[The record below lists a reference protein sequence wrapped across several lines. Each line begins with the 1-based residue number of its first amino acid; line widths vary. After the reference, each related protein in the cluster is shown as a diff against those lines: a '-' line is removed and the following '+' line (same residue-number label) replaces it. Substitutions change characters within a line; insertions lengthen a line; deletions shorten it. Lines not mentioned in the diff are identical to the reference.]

1 MVKIVLSTGV
11 LDVSENLALP
21 ITFSIGDIRDLSS
34 RKGTF
39 SKTVTLAG
47 TKNNNDLLGHYYD
60 VNIEAGTFNLN
71 TLTKCQVIQNGVPI
85 LDEALL
91 QLVSVSKVQTNNR
104 FEDEVSYEV
113 LIKDTRAEFF
123 TAITNANLTDLDFSD
138 LDHVFSSTNIVA
150 SFSHTVADG
159 YKYVMPY
166 INGNDFNAN
175 DFKPAIYAK
184 TYFDRIF
191 AVAGFTYTWDEIA
204 SARFDKLLIP
214 YNGDKNN
221 QDYEDYRVDANNTWT
236 TSYVQPTGF
245 NFPFQEA
252 INSGWTEVVDAQ
264 NIYDPI
270 TGEYT
275 TPFSTNPNAS
285 EHYLYNLT
293 IGGSIILDNTSG
305 ADARLGQNGIFLNIS
320 NKKYRVF
327 ARINVN
333 GFDNGKVY
341 GPEVIVEYTT
351 TSPLPNGTTT
361 ILTFNQTLTVPALVN
376 DLGIPLN
383 ILSGDIQ
390 VLEVGVEMYTVAP
403 ETGSSTPYGD
413 PIPYTSQWLSIN
425 PTPPFTGTL
434 VPVNVVLDLTFINVS
449 ILPSS
454 DVQVTGSTLNIN
466 QYVPKEI
473 KQSDFVKSIL
483 QMYNL
488 YVEQDVN
495 NPNNLILRHRDEYY
509 DSGAEKDWS
518 KKLAKDKD
526 QQLIFLPDLTNK
538 KLKLTYA
545 PDTDEF
551 NTMYTQATSEIY
563 GQIEY
568 TFDNEYVKDVSTQ
581 ELIFS
586 PTPVFLTSFGA
597 YVPAII
603 GASPNTNI
611 RILYDG
617 GLQSCQPFD
626 ILDFGTTG
634 EFGLTSYP
642 MLGHFDNAL
651 TPSFD
656 INFGTNDFYFYEPIS
671 LTSNNLYNLYWRRT
685 VNQINV
691 GKMLIAMF
699 DLTELDIQSLKLN
712 DKIYIDN
719 SWWNINKIQD
729 YNGNQRQLT
738 KVELISIDTEIDLAR
753 FKTGLGRPFGDVM
766 IGVGVDALVGRN
778 TFNNNVILPGAN
790 AQVFGKGNVVTAG
803 TKGIIVGDGQTLS
816 DDGMVINNLTV
827 TGTINGAVVAPYKKY
842 VALLN
847 QSGTADPTVI
857 ILENTF
863 SEIPT
868 FSRISTGVY
877 KLELIDSFTLDKT
890 FIVTGSADVSAGTG
904 DFATVIA
911 RRFDEDTITL
921 YTYDNFTSSDNMLV
935 NTSIEIR
942 VYE

>member
-1 MVKIVLSTGV
+1 MVKIVLPNGV

-21 ITFSIGDIRDLSS
+21 ITFSVGDIRDLSS

-39 SKTVTLAG
+39 SKTITLAG

-60 VNIEAGTFNLN
+60 VNIQAGTFNIN
-71 TLTKCQVIQNGVPI
+71 TLTKCQIIQNGVPI

-91 QLVSVSKVQTNNR
+91 QLVSVNKLQTNTR
-104 FEDEVSYEV
+104 YEDEVTYEV
-113 LIKDTRAEFF
+113 LIKDSRAEFF

-138 LDHVFSSTNIVA
+138 LDHVFSSTNIA
-150 SFSHTVADG
+150 GSFSNTVLDG

-166 INGNDFNAN
+166 IQSNDYNAN

-191 AVAGFTYTWDEIA
+191 AVSGFTYTWNELN
-204 SARFDKLLIP
+204 SAHFDKLLIP
-214 YNGDKNN
+214 YNGDTND
-221 QDYEDYRVDANNTWT
+221 QDYADYRVEATNTWT
-236 TSYVQPTGF
+236 TSYVQPTGYNNTF
-245 NFPFQEA
+245 EEL
-252 INSGWTEVVDAQ
+252 IDSGWSEVTDAQ
-264 NIYDPI
+264 NIFNPA
-270 TGEYT
+270 TGEYS
-275 TPFSTNPNAS
+275 TPFSTNAVAS
-285 EHYLYNLT
+285 EHYSYSLT
-293 IGGSIILDNTSG
+293 IGGSIILDNNSG
-305 ADARLGQNGIFLNIS
+305 ANAILANIVS
-320 NKKYRVF
+320 GTVDENRYRVF
-327 ARINVN
+327 ARVQVGINTNAVI
-333 GFDNGKVY
+333 VY
-341 GPEVIVEYTT
+341 GSSVTVDYPVA
-351 TSPLPNGTTT
+351 SPLPNGNTT
-361 ILTFNQTLTVPALVN
+361 ILSFSDTLTIPAVVN
-376 DLGIPLN
+376 GVILGI
-383 ILSGDIQ
+383 SSSDIQ
-390 VLEVGVEMYTVAP
+390 ILEIGVEVVSTQNGVTQGSGLGSNYWIA
-403 ETGSSTPYGD
+403 TGGGFNFVD
-413 PIPYTSQWLSIN
+413 VNVILDLISIN
-425 PTPPFTGTL
+425 M
-434 VPVNVVLDLTFINVS
+434 V
-449 ILPSS
+449 ILPSNNI
-454 DVQVTGSTLNIN
+454 QVTGSTLNIN

-518 KKLAKDKD
+518 RKLAKDKD

-545 PDTDEF
+545 PDEDDF

-563 GQIEY
+563 GQLEY

-634 EFGLTSYP
+634 EFGLTDYP
-642 MLGHFDNAL
+642 MLGHFDNAS

-656 INFGTNDFYFYEPIS
+656 INFGTNDFYFYEPVS

-699 DLTELDIQSLKLN
+699 DLTEVDIQSLKLN

-738 KVELISIDTEIDLAR
+738 KVELISIDTEIDLAP
-753 FKTGLGRPFGDVM
+753 FKTGLGRPFGDIM

-816 DDGMVINNLTV
+816 DSGMVINNLTV
-827 TGTINGAVVAPYKKY
+827 TGTINGDVVVPYKKY
-842 VALLN
+842 VATIS
-847 QSGTADPTVI
+847 QTGTSDPIVTV
-857 ILENTF
+857 LENTIGDIVWTRTLAGRYEGTLVGAF
-863 SEIPT
+863 PDQSKTYLLNSIT
-868 FSRISTGVY
+868 QTNNYIRFYWTSANVVQIRTA
-877 KLELIDSFTLDKT
+877 DFTNTLQDGQLD
-890 FIVTGSADVSAGTG
+890 F
-904 DFATVIA
+904 
-911 RRFDEDTITL
+911 
-921 YTYDNFTSSDNMLV
+921 
-935 NTSIEIR
+935 NTIEIR
-942 VYE
+942 TY

>member
-91 QLVSVSKVQTNNR
+91 QLVSVNKVQSNNR

-138 LDHVFSSTNIVA
+138 LDHVFSSTNIAA

-166 INGNDFNAN
+166 INSNDFNAN

-191 AVAGFTYTWDEIA
+191 AVAGFTYTWDEIG

-214 YNGDKNN
+214 YNGDTND
-221 QDYEDYRVDANNTWT
+221 QDYADYKVEATNTWT
-236 TSYVQPTGF
+236 TSYVQPTGYNNTF
-245 NFPFQEA
+245 EEL
-252 INSGWTEVVDAQ
+252 IDSGWSEVTDAQ
-264 NIYDPI
+264 NIFDPSI
-270 TGEYT
+270 GEYS
-275 TPFSTNPNAS
+275 TPFSTNALAGENYS
-285 EHYLYNLT
+285 YGLT
-293 IGGSIILDNTSG
+293 IGGSIILENTSG
-305 ADARLGQNGIFLNIS
+305 GNARLRTQTSIDFGY
-320 NKKYRVF
+320 KKYRVF
-327 ARINVN
+327 ARVQVGVN
-333 GFDNGKVY
+333 TNAVIVY
-341 GPEVIVEYTT
+341 GSSVIVNYFTG
-351 TSPLPNGTTT
+351 SPLPNGNTT
-361 ILTFNQTLTVPALVN
+361 ILNFSDTLTIPAVVN
-376 DLGIPLN
+376 GVILGI
-383 ILSGDIQ
+383 SSSDIQ
-390 VLEVGVEMYTVAP
+390 ILEIGVEIFPVYSFTNDTQLPYNTLWYTFA
-403 ETGSSTPYGD
+403 GTP
-413 PIPYTSQWLSIN
+413 
-425 PTPPFTGTL
+425 TL
-434 VPVNVVLDLTFINVS
+434 APVNVVLDLTSINMS
-449 ILPSS
+449 ILPSNNIE
-454 DVQVTGSTLNIN
+454 VTGSTLNIN

-495 NPNNLILRHRDEYY
+495 NPYNLILRHRDEYY

-518 KKLAKDKD
+518 RKLAKDKD

-551 NTMYTQATSEIY
+551 NTMYEQATREIY
-563 GQIEY
+563 GQLEY
-568 TFDNEYVKDVSTQ
+568 TFDNEYVKDVATQ

-586 PTPVFLTSFGA
+586 PTPVTLTSFGA
-597 YVPAII
+597 YVPSIVGSA
-603 GASPNTNI
+603 PNTNI

-617 GLQSCQPFD
+617 GVQSCQPFD

-634 EFGLTSYP
+634 EFGLTDYP

-656 INFGTNDFYFYEPIS
+656 INFGTNDFYFYEPLS
-671 LTSNNLYNLYWRRT
+671 LTANNLYNLYWRRT

-738 KVELISIDTEIDLAR
+738 KVELISIDTEIDLAPFR
-753 FKTGLGRPFGDVM
+753 TGLGRTFGDIMV
-766 IGVGVDALVGRN
+766 GVGVDALIGRA

-803 TKGIIVGDGQTLS
+803 TKGIIVGDGQTLT
-816 DDGMVINNLTV
+816 DNGMVVSNLTV
-827 TGTINGAVVAPYKKY
+827 TGTINGAVVTPYKKY
-842 VALLN
+842 VALIN
-847 QSGTADPTVI
+847 QSSTNIPTAIV
-857 ILENTF
+857 LENTF

-868 FSRISTGVY
+868 FSRTSAGVY

>member
-1 MVKIVLSTGV
+1 MVKIVLPTGV

-21 ITFSIGDIRDLSS
+21 ITFSVGDIRDLSS

-47 TKNNNDLLGHYYD
+47 TKNNNELLGHYYD
-60 VNIEAGTFNLN
+60 VNIQAGTFNIN

-91 QLVSVSKVQTNNR
+91 QLVSVNKLQTNTR
-104 FEDEVSYEV
+104 YEDEVSYEV
-113 LIKDTRAEFF
+113 LIKDSRAEFF

-138 LDHVFSSTNIVA
+138 LDHVFSSTNIA
-150 SFSHTVADG
+150 SSFSNTVLDG

-166 INGNDFNAN
+166 IQSNDFNAN

-191 AVAGFTYTWDEIA
+191 AVAGFTYTWNELN
-204 SARFDKLLIP
+204 SAHFDKLLIP
-214 YNGDKNN
+214 YNGDTND
-221 QDYEDYRVDANNTWT
+221 QDYADYRVEATNTWT
-236 TSYVQPTGF
+236 TSYVQATGYNVTF
-245 NFPFQEA
+245 EEL
-252 INSGWTEVVDAQ
+252 IDSGWSEVTDAQ
-264 NIYDPI
+264 NIFDP
-270 TGEYT
+270 TVGEYD
-275 TPFSTNPNAS
+275 TPFSTNALAGENYS
-285 EHYLYNLT
+285 YTLT
-293 IGGSIILDNTSG
+293 IGGSIILDNNSG
-305 ADARLGQNGIFLNIS
+305 GDAVLIQSSFVGNSYNR
-320 NKKYRVF
+320 YRVF
-327 ARINVN
+327 ARVQVGVN
-333 GFDNGKVY
+333 TNAVIVY
-341 GPEVIVEYTT
+341 GSSVVVNYIPPSTPV
-351 TSPLPNGTTT
+351 LPNGNTT
-361 ILTFNQTLTVPALVN
+361 ILNFSDTLTIPAVVN
-376 DLGIPLN
+376 GVILGITT
-383 ILSGDIQ
+383 SDIQ
-390 VLEVGVEMYTVAP
+390 ILEIGVEVKTFSNSDA
-403 ETGSSTPYGD
+403 TSTTTQAVWRD
-413 PIPYTSQWLSIN
+413 ANAIL
-425 PTPPFTGTL
+425 TP
-434 VPVNVVLDLTFINVS
+434 VDVNVILDLTFINMV
-449 ILPSS
+449 ILPSNN
-454 DVQVTGSTLNIN
+454 VQVTGSTLNIN

-509 DSGAEKDWS
+509 DSGVEKDWS
-518 KKLAKDKD
+518 RKLAKDKD

-551 NTMYTQATSEIY
+551 NTMYEQATSETY
-563 GQIEY
+563 GQLEY
-568 TFDNEYVKDVSTQ
+568 TFDNEYVKDVATQ

-634 EFGLTSYP
+634 EFGLTDYP
-642 MLGHFDNAL
+642 MLGHFDNAS

-699 DLTELDIQSLKLN
+699 DLTEVDIQSLKLN

-738 KVELISIDTEIDLAR
+738 KVELISIDTEIDLAP
-753 FKTGLGRPFGDVM
+753 FKTGLGRPFGDIM

-816 DDGMVINNLTV
+816 DSGMVINNLTV
-827 TGTINGAVVAPYKKY
+827 TGTINGDVVVPFKKY
-842 VALLN
+842 VATIS
-847 QSGTADPTVI
+847 QTGTSDPTVTV
-857 ILENTF
+857 LENTIGDIVWTRVAVGGYSADLLGAF
-863 SEIPT
+863 PVQDK
-868 FSRISTGVY
+868 VY
-877 KLELIDSFTLDKT
+877 LSINNTLTSVFITEFKWGTLDNVN
-890 FIVTGSADVSAGTG
+890 IN
-904 DFATVIA
+904 
-911 RRFDEDTITL
+911 
-921 YTYDNFTSSDNMLV
+921 TYDLTATSIDGAMSY
-935 NTSIEIR
+935 NTIEIR

>member
-11 LDVSENLALP
+11 LDVAETLALP
-21 ITFSIGDIRDLSS
+21 ITFSVGDIRDLSS

-60 VNIEAGTFNLN
+60 VNIQAGTFNIN

-85 LDEALL
+85 LDDALL
-91 QLVSVSKVQTNNR
+91 QLVSVNKVQTSTR
-104 FEDEVSYEV
+104 FEDEVSYDV
-113 LIKDTRAEFF
+113 LIKDSRAEFF

-138 LDHVFSSTNIVA
+138 LDHTFSSTDIVA

-166 INGNDFNAN
+166 IQSNDYNAN

-191 AVAGFTYTWDEIA
+191 AVAGFTYTWDDIA

-214 YNGDKNN
+214 YNGDTND
-221 QDYEDYRVDANNTWT
+221 QDYNDFLVEATNTWT
-236 TSYVQPTGF
+236 TTNVQAVGQNIT
-245 NFPFQEA
+245 FQEA
-252 INSGWTEVVDAQ
+252 IDSGWAELTDTQAIF
-264 NIYDPI
+264 NPT

-275 TPFSTNPNAS
+275 SPINTSLPAG
-285 EHYLYNLT
+285 EHYIYSLT
-293 IGGSIILDNTSG
+293 IGGSIILENTSG
-305 ADARLGQNGIFLNIS
+305 EDCYVDTPA
-320 NKKYRVF
+320 KYYKVFMRVS
-327 ARINVN
+327 VD
-333 GFDNGKVY
+333 GFDNPIVY
-341 GPEVIVEYTT
+341 GSTVVVNGITT
-351 TSPLPNGTTT
+351 VLPNGNTT
-361 ILTFNQTLTVPALVN
+361 ILNFSNTLQIPAATNANNGTTITV
-376 DLGIPLN
+376 
-383 ILSGDIQ
+383 SDIQ
-390 VLEVGVEMYTVAP
+390 ILNTGVKIFHTDSAFTTGNWYTV
-403 ETGSSTPYGD
+403 STD
-413 PIPYTSQWLSIN
+413 
-425 PTPPFTGTL
+425 TL
-434 VPVNVVLDLTFINVS
+434 APVNVVLDLTSINMS
-449 ILPSS
+449 ILPSNNI
-454 DVQVTGSTLNIN
+454 QVTGSTLSVN

-473 KQSDFVKSIL
+473 KQSDFVKSIF

-509 DSGAEKDWS
+509 DSGTEKDWS
-518 KKLAKDKD
+518 RKLAKDKE
-526 QQLIFLPDLTNK
+526 QELIFLPDLSNK

-545 PDTDEF
+545 PDEDEF
-551 NTMYTQATSEIY
+551 NTMYTQATAETY

-568 TFDNEYVKDVSTQ
+568 TFDNEYVKDVATQ

-634 EFGLTSYP
+634 EFGLTDYP

-656 INFGTNDFYFYEPIS
+656 INFGTNDFYFYEPLS

-691 GKMLIAMF
+691 GKMLIAYF
-699 DLTELDIQSLKLN
+699 DLTEVDIQSLKLN

-738 KVELISIDTEIDLAR
+738 KVELISIDTEIDLAP
-753 FKTGLGRPFGDVM
+753 FKIGLGRPFGDIM

-790 AQVFGKGNVVTAG
+790 AQVFGNGNVVTAG

-816 DDGMVINNLTV
+816 ESGMVINNLTV
-827 TGTINGAVVAPYKKY
+827 TGTINGDVVVPYKKY
-842 VALLN
+842 VATIS
-847 QSGTADPTVI
+847 QTGTSDPTVTV
-857 ILENTF
+857 LENTIGDIVWTRVSVGGYSGDLLGAF
-863 SEIPT
+863 PIQDK
-868 FSRISTGVY
+868 VY
-877 KLELIDSFTLDKT
+877 LSINNTLTSVFITEFKWGTLDN
-890 FIVTGSADVSAGTG
+890 
-904 DFATVIA
+904 VI
-911 RRFDEDTITL
+911 IN
-921 YTYDNFTSSDNMLV
+921 TYDLTATSIDGAMSF
-935 NTSIEIR
+935 NTIEIR
-942 VYE
+942 TY

>member
-113 LIKDTRAEFF
+113 LIKDSRAEFF

-138 LDHVFSSTNIVA
+138 LDHVFSSTNIAA
-150 SFSHTVADG
+150 SFSNTVVDG

-166 INGNDFNAN
+166 IINNDYNAN

-191 AVAGFTYTWDEIA
+191 AVAGFTYTWNELT
-204 SARFDKLLIP
+204 SAHFDKLLIP
-214 YNGDKNN
+214 YNGDTND
-221 QDYEDYRVDANNTWT
+221 QDYADYRVEATNTWT
-236 TSYVQPTGF
+236 TSYVQPTGYNNTF
-245 NFPFQEA
+245 EEL
-252 INSGWTEVVDAQ
+252 IDSGWSEVTDTQ
-264 NIYDPI
+264 NIFDPTI
-270 TGEYT
+270 GEYS
-275 TPFSTNPNAS
+275 TPFSTNALAGENYS
-285 EHYLYNLT
+285 YGLT
-293 IGGSIILDNTSG
+293 IGGSIILENTSG
-305 ADARLGQNGIFLNIS
+305 ANAVLFGSAGNGFNR
-320 NKKYRVF
+320 YRVF
-327 ARINVN
+327 ARVQVGVN
-333 GFDNGKVY
+333 TNAVIVY
-341 GPEVIVEYTT
+341 GSSVFVQYTVP
-351 TSPLPNGTTT
+351 SPLPNGNTT
-361 ILTFNQTLTVPALVN
+361 ILNFSDTLTIPAVVN
-376 DLGIPLN
+376 GVILGISSSDIQILEIGVEVTSFASGNDTQPLN
-383 ILSGDIQ
+383 QNNIWIEQ
-390 VLEVGVEMYTVAP
+390 VSFNLA
-403 ETGSSTPYGD
+403 
-413 PIPYTSQWLSIN
+413 
-425 PTPPFTGTL
+425 
-434 VPVNVVLDLTFINVS
+434 PVNVVLDLISINMV
-449 ILPSS
+449 ILPSNNI
-454 DVQVTGSTLNIN
+454 QVTGSTLNIN

-518 KKLAKDKD
+518 RKLAKDKD

-563 GQIEY
+563 GQLEY

-586 PTPVFLTSFGA
+586 PTPVYLTSFGA

-699 DLTELDIQSLKLN
+699 DLDEVDIQSLKLN

-738 KVELISIDTEIDLAR
+738 KVELISIDTEIDLAP
-753 FKTGLGRPFGDVM
+753 FKIGLGRPFGDIMV
-766 IGVGVDALVGRN
+766 GVGVDALIGRG

-790 AQVFGKGNVVTAG
+790 ALVFGKGNVVTAG

-816 DDGMVINNLTV
+816 SDGMVVNNLIV
-827 TGTINGAVVAPYKKY
+827 TGTINGAVSLPYKKY

-847 QSGTADPTVI
+847 QSGTSDPTAIV
-857 ILENTF
+857 LENTF

-868 FSRISTGVY
+868 FLRASTGVY
-877 KLELIDSFTLDKT
+877 KLQLTDAFTLDKT
-890 FIVTGSADVSAGTG
+890 FIVSGSADVSGGSG
-904 DFATVIA
+904 DFATLIA

-921 YTYDNFTSSDNMLV
+921 YTYDNFTSADALLV